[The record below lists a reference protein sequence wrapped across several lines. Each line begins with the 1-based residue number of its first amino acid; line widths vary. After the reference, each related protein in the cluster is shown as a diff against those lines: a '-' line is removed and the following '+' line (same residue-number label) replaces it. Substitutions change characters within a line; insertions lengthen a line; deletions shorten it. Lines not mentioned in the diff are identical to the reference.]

1 MVGWYCKT
9 SCFGKVTV
17 KVVPFIITMCRN
29 VATMHLY
36 KSTYQRKADTGTCL
50 MSVHLIKTLEDSFHI
65 GRRNVTAGIEDG
77 QTVVLF
83 RL

>member
-1 MVGWYCKT
+1 MVLRNILLWESDGEGST
-9 SCFGKVTV
+9 L
-17 KVVPFIITMCRN
+17 IITVCRN

-65 GRRNVTAGIEDG
+65 GRRNVTAGIENR
-77 QTVVLF
+77 QAIVL
-83 RL
+83 LCH

>member
-1 MVGWYCKT
+1 MVLQNILLRESDGEGST
-9 SCFGKVTV
+9 L
-17 KVVPFIITMCRN
+17 IITVCRN

-65 GRRNVTAGIEDG
+65 GRRNVTAGIENR
-77 QTVVLF
+77 QAIVL
-83 RL
+83 LCH